1 MLNLGI
7 LQLCTI
13 GNPGTLSLVNFSQS
27 VTKPENSVIGWNE
40 TIRASQSILKPF
52 VGHIFWQV
60 ENVMQLFW
68 KWERYKILAPA
79 RKSIQVEASSAH
91 CSNYCS
97 NLPLSVNIQFA
108 LPSFRSKSFRKDGFI
123 KCHTLCSHLSL
134 SQRNFNIVPAR
145 VLRQKASGSL
155 HCCSKK
161 QKKSNVIITSFKTD
175 NANLIFKEE

>member
-1 MLNLGI
+1 MGESYKDSRPKKLSPLPAAHIDNLHPHIPVHACQLCVWGENYFRDILFVPGWDIYVGTSCPILNLGI

-68 KWERYKILAPA
+68 KWEKYKILAPA
-79 RKSIQVEASSAH
+79 RNPSK
-91 CSNYCS
+91 
-97 NLPLSVNIQFA
+97 LRPA
-108 LPSFRSKSFRKDGFI
+108 LP
-123 KCHTLCSHLSL
+123 TA
-134 SQRNFNIVPAR
+134 Q
-145 VLRQKASGSL
+145 
-155 HCCSKK
+155 
-161 QKKSNVIITSFKTD
+161 II
-175 NANLIFKEE
+175 APICRYQLIFNLLCQVFDQKVLERMDS